1 MMLAPRRQH
10 SNRLQSP
17 IPTIYRSEYSQAFM
31 HPDWPAPENIESFSY
46 SKLSHFGLFKG
57 LPFQSYNVGDPNPAI
72 CDLKVYQDYLTYCF
86 IRRNVPSGARILEV
100 GGGDSRI
107 LKYFASEYE
116 CWNADKCE
124 GLGNG
129 PIKFTSPH
137 YRIVYDYVGSF
148 NPELPDRHFDFVFS
162 ISALEHTPE
171 DQQVRINVLADI
183 QRVLKPGGFSFHCF
197 DSILRREGKSWLNGL
212 VPYLAQHAPLQT
224 PVPSWARLE
233 ADPDLYA
240 MSQAAYEAN
249 WQPITKDPYE
259 KFGRAFSMNLCWRNA
274 G

>member
-1 MMLAPRRQH
+1 MPNM
-10 SNRLQSP
+10 N
-17 IPTIYRSEYSQAFM
+17 
-31 HPDWPAPENIESFSY
+31 WPSRENISDFSY
-46 SKLSHFGLFKG
+46 SKLSHFALFKN
-57 LPFQSYNVGDPNPAI
+57 LPFQSYNVGDPDPAI

-86 IRRNVPSGARILEV
+86 IRRNVPPGARILEI

-107 LKYFASEYE
+107 LKFFSNEYE

-129 PIKFTSPH
+129 PVKFTSPH

-148 NPELPDRHFDFVFS
+148 NRELPDAYFDFVFS

-171 DQQVRINVLADI
+171 DQGVRVNVLKDMN
-183 QRVLKPGGFSFHCF
+183 RVLKPGCFSFHCF
-197 DSILRREGKSWLNGL
+197 DAILRPAGRSWVNGL
-212 VPYLAQHAPLQT
+212 IPYLYANAPLQT
-224 PVPSWARLE
+224 KLPPLAEIE
-233 ADPDLYA
+233 ANPDTYA
-240 MSQAAYEAN
+240 MSQQAYEAN

-259 KFGRAFSMNLCWRNA
+259 KFGRAFSLNLLWARM